1 MKNVH
6 RETCRPDIGQ
16 RTDTFMEALSVS
28 WVDFVVVAVLGF
40 GLWRGRKRGMSEEF
54 LDIVKW
60 VVTVLAAGFLYQ
72 PVGQLL
78 SQSTSVLS
86 TLACYVGTYLTLVL
100 VIAIVFSYIK
110 RGAGEK
116 ITGSDAFGSG
126 EYYLGMISGTL
137 RYGCILLV
145 TFAFLN
151 ARAYSPEEIKA
162 SERYQLDNFGSSFFM
177 TLPDLQREV
186 FAQSMA
192 GRCVRDYL
200 GFVLIQPTPAGGKQ
214 LGGAEN
220 IAHARER
227 SVYDVLD
234 KK

>member
-1 MKNVH
+1 M
-6 RETCRPDIGQ
+6 Q
-16 RTDTFMEALSVS
+16 ALNVS
-28 WVDFVVVAVLGF
+28 WVDFVVAGVLGF

-54 LDIVKW
+54 FDIVKW
-60 VVTVLAAGFLYQ
+60 VVTVVAAGFLYQ
-72 PVGQLL
+72 PIGQFL

-86 TLACYVGTYLTLVL
+86 TLACYVATYLVL
-100 VIAIVFSYIK
+100 VLLIAIVFSFIK

-116 ITGSDAFGSG
+116 IIGSDVFGSG
-126 EYYLGMISGTL
+126 EYYLGMLSGTF
-137 RYGCILLV
+137 RYACILV
-145 TFAFLN
+145 VAFSFLN

-162 SERYQLDNFGSSFFM
+162 SERYQLDNFGSSFFL

-192 GRCVRDYL
+192 GRCVREYL
-200 GFVLIQPTPAGGKQ
+200 GFALIQPTPAGGKQ
-214 LGGAEN
+214 LGGANN